1 MPTTEPSLGVPPSQS
16 AVRWEASWAACAT
29 AAVLWCVTCTKS
41 LGGACVAPRR
51 TRLLPRLV
59 LAASVTMQQRLQ
71 LLPLLLRLLQRCPH
85 HNSKSVGWFVASA
98 SAS

>member
-1 MPTTEPSLGVPPSQS
+1 MGGLRNGGSSM
-16 AVRWEASWAACAT
+16 VRDMHQ
-29 AAVLWCVTCTKS
+29 
-41 LGGACVAPRR
+41 GARRRCVAPRR

-71 LLPLLLRLLQRCPH
+71 LLPLLLRLLQRCPL
-85 HNSKSVGWFVASA
+85 HNSKSVGFVASA